1 MFFLKKR
8 GGAAL
13 PAKRGEL
20 SCGAWSLPLPATQ
33 PGYSWMSYWLPL
45 LPEVGLLNRDWRG
58 PAGTKCPFLPVVA
71 PRWWGWENNFFHSC
85 TALLLPSCCK
95 KVLWRSH
102 LSLRGPRE
110 FPGNHLPSLCR
121 RFVGKKIPQR
131 WESRSVWHPWVSLCQ
146 NVIGCHSLLS
156 DMLEIKSETGT
167 GVPPQTP

>member
-71 PRWWGWENNFFHSC
+71 PRWWGWENNFS
-85 TALLLPSCCK
+85 TAALLCCFPPAARK
-95 KVLWRSH
+95 FCEEVIWAFAVLGNFQGII
-102 LSLRGPRE
+102 SLHCVGD
-110 FPGNHLPSLCR
+110 LL
-121 RFVGKKIPQR
+121 GKKSPRGGRAGQYDIHGYPFAKM
-131 WESRSVWHPWVSLCQ
+131 W
-146 NVIGCHSLLS
+146 
-156 DMLEIKSETGT
+156 
-167 GVPPQTP
+167 